1 MTQFP
6 MTHRLCLFL
15 LLTSSLLIAGCSG
28 GDDESSGG
36 STSEKKRIVILTNGP
51 DPFWDTCEAGA
62 KQAEEE
68 LGLAGLG
75 YEVDFQRGDFTDQAQ
90 IDKLKGNITE
100 LDLVGTYDVY
110 LLGISMDDPGTV
122 QTFNEMS
129 SYAFTGTAVFTGDF
143 RGSLNGTIAGRVMI
157 EQTPDQIWAADGGSF
172 QVTGGDDGDFTWS
185 YSKNVLTITVD
196 DDVQFKD
203 YALSV
208 AVGGR
213 VLVGASGGPPSN
225 NQQLTVWTR
234 RP

>member
-1 MTQFP
+1 MN
-6 MTHRLCLFL
+6 RIRVAVLCFVAALFL
-15 LLTSSLLIAGCSG
+15 APQHALAQGGGGTNNLTALNARLTAL
-28 GDDESSGG
+28 EA
-36 STSEKKRIVILTNGP
+36 TVAAEKAARLAAEAALQNSVTAETNARASA
-51 DPFWDTCEAGA
+51 DTAL
-62 KQAEEE
+62 Q
-68 LGLAGLG
+68 
-75 YEVDFQRGDFTDQAQ
+75 VQ

-129 SYAFTGTAVFTGDF
+129 SYAFTGTAVFTNDL
-143 RGSLNGTIAGRVMI
+143 RGSLNGTLAGRVMI

-172 QVTGGDDGDFTWS
+172 QVTGGDDGDFSWS
-185 YSKNVLTITVD
+185 YSNNVLTITVD

-208 AVGGR
+208 AGGGR